1 MRLLILLSYSAEKL
15 LTEILYIGQD
25 YCPQAVCF
33 RNIVMTRTILTNAID
48 TASDQTL
55 VELNLE
61 RRLKLLVRASKMG
74 FAGLT
79 GTNLP

>member
-1 MRLLILLSYSAEKL
+1 
-15 LTEILYIGQD
+15 
-25 YCPQAVCF
+25 
-33 RNIVMTRTILTNAID
+33 MTRTILTNAID